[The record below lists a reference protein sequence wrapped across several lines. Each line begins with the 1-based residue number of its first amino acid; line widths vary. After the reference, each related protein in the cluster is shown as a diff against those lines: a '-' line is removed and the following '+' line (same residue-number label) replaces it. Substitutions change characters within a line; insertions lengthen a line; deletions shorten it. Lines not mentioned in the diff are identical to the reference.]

1 MRMRHHQNKKWL
13 NICCMYIEKH
23 CIYIT
28 NFWNRMAEFSHN
40 TLCKL
45 LAALPNG
52 QIIT

>member
-13 NICCMYIEKH
+13 NIYTYRNIVH
-23 CIYIT
+23 T
-28 NFWNRMAEFSHN
+28 LHTWNRIAEFSHN